1 MTEPHDDGGA
11 LQTTVMAPKSFLT
24 LELTAG
30 QVMRVEDM
38 DGIQCADIA
47 FLDREDY
54 RRRKGEAGG
63 AIAQSLIEQY
73 SPGMTVGR
81 NRHVYLGK
89 GYPLYTNRCRKIM
102 TIVGDTVGHHDVI
115 SAWCNPELSISR
127 WGEVARGRRTCKE
140 NIRDALAGY
149 GIAVDLPCTF
159 NIFMN
164 FAIGA
169 DGAVT
174 WNETVSKPGDYIDLK
189 AEIDVIVAISNCP
202 MELSVVNG
210 FEPTRLRVAVFEAA
224 RYLEIAP
231 EARMEAIEVEPPA
244 AVVK

>member
-73 SPGMTVGR
+73 SPAGR
-81 NRHVYLGK
+81 AVPPCG
-89 GYPLYTNRCRKIM
+89 
-102 TIVGDTVGHHDVI
+102 
-115 SAWCNPELSISR
+115 ALSSTP
-127 WGEVARGRRTCKE
+127 V
-140 NIRDALAGY
+140 
-149 GIAVDLPCTF
+149 
-159 NIFMN
+159 
-164 FAIGA
+164 
-169 DGAVT
+169 AVT
-174 WNETVSKPGDYIDLK
+174 
-189 AEIDVIVAISNCP
+189 
-202 MELSVVNG
+202 
-210 FEPTRLRVAVFEAA
+210 LRV
-224 RYLEIAP
+224 
-231 EARMEAIEVEPPA
+231 PPPGMA
-244 AVVK
+244 WTAFTQRLSTTW

>member
-1 MTEPHDDGGA
+1 
-11 LQTTVMAPKSFLT
+11 
-24 LELTAG
+24 
-30 QVMRVEDM
+30 
-38 DGIQCADIA
+38 
-47 FLDREDY
+47 
-54 RRRKGEAGG
+54 
-63 AIAQSLIEQY
+63 
-73 SPGMTVGR
+73 
-81 NRHVYLGK
+81 
-89 GYPLYTNRCRKIM
+89 
-102 TIVGDTVGHHDVI
+102 
-115 SAWCNPELSISR
+115 
-127 WGEVARGRRTCKE
+127 
-140 NIRDALAGY
+140 
-149 GIAVDLPCTF
+149 
-159 NIFMN
+159 MN